1 MQGKKGAFL
10 FNVTPLHW
18 LIFEHKKFLSR
29 ARSLLIVSYKICYL
43 YQDITPPKKEN
54 TVIKHVVMWKIDKD
68 HIDQAVENLLS
79 MNGKIEGM
87 KNLQVGKNFNSNNT
101 AFDLILINEFESK
114 EALDFYQNH
123 PEHLIVKK
131 YLKSVTSQAAV
142 VDFAF

>member
-1 MQGKKGAFL
+1 
-10 FNVTPLHW
+10 
-18 LIFEHKKFLSR
+18 
-29 ARSLLIVSYKICYL
+29 
-43 YQDITPPKKEN
+43 
-54 TVIKHVVMWKIDKD
+54 MWKIDKD
-68 HIDQAVENLLS
+68 HIDQAVKNLLS